1 MLYDGLKIYRKV
13 YFHIKQFVIVDS
25 QKEAIRTLIVLAL
38 MLTLINY
45 VETMVIPAMPTIEK
59 QFSATATTVAW
70 ITSAYLVVGA
80 VASPIFGKLGD
91 RYGKKRVY
99 LISITFY
106 SLAVLIAG
114 FSPNIYFLIAA
125 RAIQGFGYAVF
136 PLAIAI
142 VTDLFPKERVA
153 WAQGIISATLAAGP
167 ALGLVFG
174 SYIVQDL
181 GWQYA
186 FHTAF
191 VLSIIMLAISA
202 KYVTEI
208 PSKTKERIDY
218 LGATFLLLTVV
229 PFLVYL
235 SNGPHIGWTTLPQ
248 LSLLII
254 SFISFPIFIVIE
266 RRTKEPL
273 MSLHLFRVRNI
284 MVANLTGILTNSA
297 MFLLFTGL
305 VFYLQLPKPYG
316 LGLSIIES
324 GLLMSPVAVIMMA
337 IGPIVGRA
345 INSIGPKPLL
355 IIGALLGMF
364 GYYLLDIFRYNVY
377 EILVDVTVTT
387 AGLVNLIIP
396 IVNMVAVSLP
406 EEQRGIGFGMNT
418 LIRTIGSSTG
428 PVISTVFMDSY
439 VTWIVYVVKGEILP
453 IVQVPSYSAFH
464 YIYFT
469 AIGFLFLALI
479 VSLFTKNYVIKP
491 QVAEKQI

>member
-1 MLYDGLKIYRKV
+1 M
-13 YFHIKQFVIVDS
+13 DS
-25 QKEAIRTLIVLAL
+25 QREAMRTLIAL
-38 MLTLINY
+38 TLMITLINY
-45 VETMVIPAMPTIEK
+45 VETMVIPALPTIEK
-59 QFSATATTVAW
+59 DFSTTATTVAW
-70 ITSAYLVVGA
+70 VTSAYLVVGA
-80 VASPIFGKLGD
+80 IASPIFGKLGD
-91 RYGKKRVY
+91 RYGKKKVY

-142 VTDLFPKERVA
+142 VTDLFPKERVV
-153 WAQGIISATLAAGP
+153 WAQGIISAALAAGP

-181 GWQYA
+181 GWHYA

-191 VLSIIMLAISA
+191 ILSIILLAISA
-202 KYVTEI
+202 KYVAEI

-218 LGATFLLLTVV
+218 LGATFLALTVV

-248 LSLLII
+248 LSLLIV
-254 SFISFPIFIVIE
+254 SFVSFPIFIVIE
-266 RRTKEPL
+266 KRTKEPL
-273 MSLHLFRVRNI
+273 MALHLFRVRNI
-284 MVANLTGILTNSA
+284 MVANLSGILTNSS

-324 GLLMSPVAVIMMA
+324 GLLMSPVAIITMA
-337 IGPIVGRA
+337 VAPIIGRL
-345 INSIGPKPLL
+345 INEIGPKPLL
-355 IIGALLGMF
+355 ITGSLVGML
-364 GYYLLDIFRYNVY
+364 GYYLLDTFGHNTFDIV
-377 EILVDVTVTT
+377 VGVTVTT
-387 AGLVNLIIP
+387 IGLANLLIP

-406 EEQRGIGFGMNT
+406 EEQRGIGIGMNT
-418 LIRTIGSSTG
+418 LIRTIGSSSG

-439 VTWIVYVVKGEILP
+439 MTWIMYTLGGKIIP
-453 IVQVPSYSAFH
+453 IAQVSYYSAFH
-464 YIYFT
+464 YMYLT
-469 AIGFLFLALI
+469 AIGFMFLNLI
-479 VSLFTKNYVIKP
+479 IALFTKNYVIKKL
-491 QVAEKQI
+491 QV